1 MNFKIWHTL
10 ESYDWN
16 SQENDLNLLLGTTI
30 NVIESKVDDEGIYQ
44 AKVIINSV
52 EDLMG
57 ISSLLDANIVIYGT
71 DSDILMTVKTM
82 RELGLD

>member
-1 MNFKIWHTL
+1 MNFEIWHNL
-10 ESYDWN
+10 KRNDWN

-44 AKVIINSV
+44 AKVTINSV
-52 EDLMG
+52 EDLIE

-82 RELGLD
+82 QELGLD